1 MGEKLTNF
9 SFFFMSPPS
18 VNLNFF
24 QVLPVML
31 GKNFNT
37 PSPTVNLISIK

>member
-9 SFFFMSPPS
+9 SFFSCPPLS
-18 VNLNFF
+18 ESGFF
-24 QVLPVML
+24 QVPPVML

-37 PSPTVNLISIK
+37 PLPHY

>member
-9 SFFFMSPPS
+9 SFFFHVPLSES
-18 VNLNFF
+18 GFF
-24 QVLPVML
+24 QVPPVML

-37 PSPTVNLISIK
+37 PSSTINLISIK